1 MLIHPADGTVPAPT
15 VSYAGKKAG
24 MYIYAF
30 PPVMYDDGH
39 YYLKIGHSPYDPI
52 IARLGTSSSGS
63 GGGSG
68 GSGGGVGGGSGG
80 SGSGDSPLRSGDP
93 HAPALQPTAEQIGAW
108 YAGAAADVSTSLGRE
123 VVECVNASEDFFET
137 VLRRLYAT
145 AEWEPSGSYMT
156 TCVTAKSPTGERL
169 LEEIAP
175 GVVQQTGC
183 NGAGAAASLAW
194 GEEVAE
200 MVRGVL
206 ERNSS

>member
-1 MLIHPADGTVPAPT
+1 M
-15 VSYAGKKAG
+15 
-24 MYIYAF
+24 
-30 PPVMYDDGH
+30 
-39 YYLKIGHSPYDPI
+39 
-52 IARLGTSSSGS
+52 
-63 GGGSG
+63 
-68 GSGGGVGGGSGG
+68 
-80 SGSGDSPLRSGDP
+80 
-93 HAPALQPTAEQIGAW
+93 
-108 YAGAAADVSTSLGRE
+108 
-123 VVECVNASEDFFET
+123 VECVNASEDFFET

-206 ERNSS
+206 ERKSS